1 MTTMPSGSSLVSF
14 AAVSV
19 ALIIVP
25 GPSVMFVVS
34 RAVSGGRRS
43 ALLTV
48 AGNAIGVFVQVVLV
62 ALGIGTLV
70 ERSATV
76 FTSVKIIGAAY
87 LTFLGF
93 QAIRDRHQRSAD
105 TDQRSD
111 TDLNSALRQGVV
123 VGVSNPKSIVFF
135 AAVLPQFVDTQGAA
149 APQMMVLGLVFVV
162 LALILD
168 SVWALV
174 AGTARDW
181 LASSPERMTRLGAF
195 GGTVMIALGL
205 QLALTGRR
213 P

>member
-1 MTTMPSGSSLVSF
+1 MPSGSSLVSF

-48 AGNAIGVFVQVVLV
+48 GGNGIGMLVQVVLV
-62 ALGIGTLV
+62 ALGIGALV
-70 ERSATV
+70 ERSAIV
-76 FTSVKIIGAAY
+76 FTSVKMIGAAY
-87 LTFLGF
+87 LMFLGL
-93 QAIRDRHQRSAD
+93 QAIRDRDHRSTDDHRSSDQGAD
-105 TDQRSD
+105 
-111 TDLNSALRQGVV
+111 SALRQGVV

-135 AAVLPQFVDTQGAA
+135 AAVLPQFVETQGSS
-149 APQMMVLGLVFVV
+149 APQMVVLGLVFVV
-162 LALILD
+162 LALVLD
-168 SVWALV
+168 SVWALA

-181 LASSPERMTRLGAF
+181 FARSPERMTRLGAL

-205 QLALTGRR
+205 QLALTGQR